1 MIGFLVSS
9 VFLRLGLVTS
19 SSTAAAVERHRM
31 LWGGMEYCVVTRRV
45 DFDRVDVGGVAVARY
60 EANLLVLL
68 PLLLG
73 TLSRVLTVR
82 AILLL
87 EAFIMLL
94 CMFGLS

>member
-31 LWGGMEYCVVTRRV
+31 LWGGMEYCGVTRRV
-45 DFDRVDVGGVAVARY
+45 DFDRVDVGGVARY

-94 CMFGLS
+94 CMFGLG